1 MKKLSSAMQDLN
13 MDKKEMVNTVL
24 ILMGMDNDQFH
35 SQFMKLSIA
44 TLNVMYEQLTQN
56 AVAHAEARRQE
67 RFAKEHLAV
76 AERRIASLE
85 RTLQKRK

>member
-1 MKKLSSAMQDLN
+1 MKKLSSAMQDLKL
-13 MDKKEMVNTVL
+13 DKKEMCNTLL
-24 ILMGMDNDQFH
+24 ILMGMDIAEFH

-67 RFAKEHLAV
+67 RFSKEHLAV

-85 RTLQKRK
+85 RSLQKRK

>member
-67 RFAKEHLAV
+67 RFSKEHLAV

-85 RTLQKRK
+85 RSLQKRK